1 MNILILTGKFG
12 MGHYSA
18 AEAIKQE
25 IEENYKDINVN
36 IKIIDIIDKDN
47 ILEMK
52 NKKSIFDTSKVESHS
67 AITPT
72 TKVPKDLTGKELDVY
87 NIIKNRFISNF
98 LKEDTILEETTIIFS
113 LGEYDFKLKGS
124 VVKSLGYLNFENDLK
139 EKHYLDLQLESRYN
153 VIFQY
158 QKRLHKHLNILH

>member
-113 LGEYDFKLKGS
+113 LGEYD
-124 VVKSLGYLNFENDLK
+124 
-139 EKHYLDLQLESRYN
+139 
-153 VIFQY
+153 
-158 QKRLHKHLNILH
+158 